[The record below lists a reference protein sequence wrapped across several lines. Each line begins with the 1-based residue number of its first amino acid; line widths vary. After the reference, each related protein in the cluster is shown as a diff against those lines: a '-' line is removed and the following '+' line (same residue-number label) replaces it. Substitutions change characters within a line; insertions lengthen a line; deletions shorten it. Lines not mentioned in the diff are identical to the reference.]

1 MSASRAAVPR
11 WLLAAALCVPL
22 LGLTSPLLEVDDAR
36 YAQVPAE
43 MHASG
48 DWILPTLDGTPY
60 VEKPPLWYWTAAAS
74 YSAFGVSEAAARFA
88 MLLLALL
95 GVAGAWWLGSWLYAP
110 DIGLAA
116 AAATATASLWV
127 FLTHNMT
134 VDMPVSVFFLWTTAL
149 ILRTMARPEDARWS
163 APLAWLAC
171 ALTFLSKGL
180 IAVLLPACWIVGLSV
195 LFPKLRRGA
204 LKLVLSPVGIVLA
217 CAVAAPWFVAM
228 QKRRPDFYHVFF
240 YEQHFQRY
248 LTAKYNRGAPWWFYL
263 AVLPAGLL
271 PWTAPFLAG
280 MWRAVKKPFGPDYR
294 GPALAAWVLGVA
306 AFFSTSHSKLATYV
320 LPVFPHAC
328 LLAVVA
334 VEEGL
339 PAWAERV
346 QRTIGGLLLA
356 VVAVFWVSAPIIRLL
371 IRFLPQTPGVMHV
384 TSFSLVS
391 IPGLSD
397 GSSRVLVALALCLIA
412 SIGGALVAAPL
423 TRRPAAVLAGGGAL
437 AGLFLFIGLRFAAPL
452 VSAKDVGL
460 AVRDEARP
468 GDQVW
473 TYDTYLHGLPFYSNR
488 LVDKILV
495 FTGEFHYAKRDHAY
509 DARFGD
515 EADLQKLPR
524 GGGRTF
530 VVLKTRERPHFVD
543 VIGGGPSS
551 IESWRE
557 FGPWSLAVVKPR

>member
-43 MHASG
+43 MKASG

-88 MLLLALL
+88 MLLLAVL
-95 GVAGAWWLGSWLYAP
+95 GIAGVGWLGSWLYAP

-116 AAATATASLWV
+116 AAATATASLWI

-163 APLAWLAC
+163 APAAWLAC

-180 IAVLLPACWIVGLSV
+180 IALLLPACWVVGLSI
-195 LFPKLRRGA
+195 LFPRLRRGA
-204 LKLVLSPVGIVLA
+204 RKLVLSPVGIVLA
-217 CAVAAPWFVAM
+217 CAVAAPWFIAM

-271 PWTAPFLAG
+271 PWTAPFLAA
-280 MWRAVKKPFGPDYR
+280 MWRAVKKPFGDADFR
-294 GPALAAWVLGVA
+294 GPALSAWVLGVA
-306 AFFSTSHSKLATYV
+306 TFFSTSHSKLATYV

-328 LLAVVA
+328 LLAIA
-334 VEEGL
+334 AIADGL
-339 PAWAERV
+339 PAWATRL
-346 QRTIGGLLLA
+346 QRALAGILAATAAAAAVALGAGLLPSKLWPPPGLPAASVQPLGVLA
-356 VVAVFWVSAPIIRLL
+356 VLLVAVFAAALWIAPS
-371 IRFLPQTPGVMHV
+371 TK
-384 TSFSLVS
+384 
-391 IPGLSD
+391 
-397 GSSRVLVALALCLIA
+397 
-412 SIGGALVAAPL
+412 
-423 TRRPAAVLAGGGAL
+423 RPAAVLAGGGAL
-437 AGLFLFIGLRFAAPL
+437 AGVLLFVGLRFAAPL

-460 AVRDEARP
+460 VVRDEAHAE
-468 GDQVW
+468 DQVW
-473 TYDTYLHGLPFYSNR
+473 TYGTYLHGLPFYANR
-488 LVDKILV
+488 LVDKIVL
-495 FTGEFHYAKRDHAY
+495 FTGEFHYAKRDPAY

-515 EADLQKLPR
+515 DGDIERLPR
-524 GGGRTF
+524 AGGRTF
-530 VVLKTRERPHFVD
+530 VVLHTGERPHFVD
-543 VIGGGPSS
+543 VIGGGAKS
-551 IESWRE
+551 IESWRQ

>member
-1 MSASRAAVPR
+1 MTASRAAVPR

-48 DWILPTLDGTPY
+48 DWIMPTLDGTPY
-60 VEKPPLWYWTAAAS
+60 VEKPPLWYWAAAS
-74 YSAFGVSEAAARFA
+74 SYSVFGVSEASARFA
-88 MLLLALL
+88 MLLIAAL

-110 DIGLAA
+110 GIGLAA
-116 AAATATASLWV
+116 AAATATASLWI

-149 ILRTMARPEDARWS
+149 ILRTMAHPEDARWS
-163 APLAWLAC
+163 APAAWLAC

-204 LKLVLSPVGIVLA
+204 LKLVLSPVGIVLG
-217 CAVAAPWFVAM
+217 CAVAAPWFFAM
-228 QKRRPDFYHVFF
+228 QKRRPDFFHVFF

-263 AVLPAGLL
+263 VVLPSGLL

-280 MWRAVKKPFGPDYR
+280 MWRAIKKPFGPDYR
-294 GPALAAWVLGVA
+294 GPALAAWVLGVTT
-306 AFFSTSHSKLATYV
+306 FFSTSHSKLATYV

-328 LLAVVA
+328 LLAIATIEEGMPAWATKLQRVLGGILALAAAAAAVA
-334 VEEGL
+334 LGAGLLPPKVWPPPGL
-339 PAWAERV
+339 PAASAAPLGV
-346 QRTIGGLLLA
+346 LAALLVASFAAALLLA
-356 VVAVFWVSAPIIRLL
+356 PSAK
-371 IRFLPQTPGVMHV
+371 
-384 TSFSLVS
+384 
-391 IPGLSD
+391 
-397 GSSRVLVALALCLIA
+397 
-412 SIGGALVAAPL
+412 
-423 TRRPAAVLAGGGAL
+423 RPAAVLAGGGAL
-437 AGLFLFIGLRFAAPL
+437 AGVLLFIGLRFAAPL
-452 VSAKDVGL
+452 VSAKDAGL
-460 AVRDEARP
+460 VVREEAQA

-473 TYDTYLHGLPFYSNR
+473 TYDTYLHGLPFYANR
-488 LVDKILV
+488 LVDKIVL

-515 EADLQKLPR
+515 DADVEKLPR
-524 GGGRTF
+524 AGGRTF
-530 VVLKTRERPHFVD
+530 VVLKTSRRPHFMEV
-543 VIGGGPSS
+543 VGGGAAS

-557 FGPWSLAVVKPR
+557 FGPWSLAVVKPRTP